1 MLIHGRKQQNSVKQ
15 LSFNLK
21 RNKQNQIQNQTLVSA
36 KVSFL
41 LVCVLFYSPKPL
53 RWPRFSGSTPS
64 PASETCGQDPALL
77 PVKRAHPPSF
87 SPSFPLSPTPHF
99 IQSLSYPPPPSFL
112 PSHSH
117 PHPTSSIHSFILS
130 FTHNVLPPFFPTF
143 LPSLLP
149 SLPPLLTPLANVLHS

>member
-87 SPSFPLSPTPHF
+87 SPSILPLLYRWHDVSFPSGTSHWWLHYN
-99 IQSLSYPPPPSFL
+99 YPPICFFFFL
-112 PSHSH
+112 NYTHS
-117 PHPTSSIHSFILS
+117 
-130 FTHNVLPPFFPTF
+130 
-143 LPSLLP
+143 
-149 SLPPLLTPLANVLHS
+149 PLGSDLTRGIGEQSRKA